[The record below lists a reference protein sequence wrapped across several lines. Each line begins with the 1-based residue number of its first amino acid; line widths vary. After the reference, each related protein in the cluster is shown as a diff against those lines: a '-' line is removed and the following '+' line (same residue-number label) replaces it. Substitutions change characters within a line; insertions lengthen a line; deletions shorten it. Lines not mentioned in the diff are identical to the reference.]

1 MKVLIP
7 LVSKK
12 ENNQEF
18 LQKATE
24 GAKEVVLL
32 LVIDQREL
40 VGQFGFAASEIMQGN
55 ALIEQIKKTLEEK
68 GKRATEIE
76 EWGKT
81 ETKIEHIALLQR
93 VDKIALLE
101 QENEYFKR
109 LVKQLSKKLG
119 NKIEIIKISQPQ
131 ENGTKEKEN
140 RFGIGRI

>member
-12 ENNQEF
+12 ENNPEF

-40 VGQFGFAASEIMQGN
+40 VGQFGFAASEIMQGT
-55 ALIEQIKKTLEEK
+55 ALIEQIKKLLEAK
-68 GKRATEIE
+68 GKRAKDIM
-76 EWGKT
+76 EWGET

-101 QENEYFKR
+101 QENEYFKS
-109 LVKQLSKKLG
+109 LVKQLSKKMAG
-119 NKIEIIKISQPQ
+119 KIEIIKTEQQQ
-131 ENGTKEKEN
+131 ESETKEKEN
-140 RFGIGRI
+140 RLGIGKI